1 MVIYNGDDAD
11 DADDDEDDNDS
22 DDDYGGCAE
31 KKFQTVITSY
41 NLLLSS
47 IFPPKLTSRYM
58 EEQAKTLGHKRKLLK
73 TFPLASPLFLF
84 KLFQLLIK
92 THGLLQCLGYHFP
105 KKMINHGQDA
115 TYWVYSCFFFLEE

>member
-1 MVIYNGDDAD
+1 MWSVLTICFHLSDEHDVDDDGDDCSDGGAD
-11 DADDDEDDNDS
+11 DQGGADDDEDDDDG
-22 DDDYGGCAE
+22 DDDYDGCAE

-58 EEQAKTLGHKRKLLK
+58 EEQAKTLGHKIKLLK

-84 KLFQLLIK
+84 KLF
-92 THGLLQCLGYHFP
+92 
-105 KKMINHGQDA
+105 
-115 TYWVYSCFFFLEE
+115 

>member
-1 MVIYNGDDAD
+1 MWSVLTICFHLSDEHDVDDD
-11 DADDDEDDNDS
+11 DNCSDGSAVDQGGADDDEDD
-22 DDDYGGCAE
+22 DDDYGDDDYDGCAE

-58 EEQAKTLGHKRKLLK
+58 EEQAKTLGDKRKLLK

-84 KLFQLLIK
+84 KWF
-92 THGLLQCLGYHFP
+92 
-105 KKMINHGQDA
+105 
-115 TYWVYSCFFFLEE
+115 

>member
-1 MVIYNGDDAD
+1 MWSVLTICFHLPHEHDVDDDGDDCSDGGAD
-11 DADDDEDDNDS
+11 DQGGADDDEDDNDS
-22 DDDYGGCAE
+22 DDDYDGCAE

-73 TFPLASPLFLF
+73 TFPLALPLFLF
-84 KLFQLLIK
+84 KLF
-92 THGLLQCLGYHFP
+92 
-105 KKMINHGQDA
+105 
-115 TYWVYSCFFFLEE
+115 